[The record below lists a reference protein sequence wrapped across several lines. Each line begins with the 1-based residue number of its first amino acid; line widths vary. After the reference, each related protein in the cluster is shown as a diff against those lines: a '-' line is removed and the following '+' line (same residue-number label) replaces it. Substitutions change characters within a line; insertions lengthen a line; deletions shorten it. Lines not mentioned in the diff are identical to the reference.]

1 MIISKIPSNINN
13 KFSNKNIAFTGLSI
27 KQESKLFSPVKE
39 SIKPVIK
46 VYDGFVE
53 RVAKG
58 IGKLLNTDF
67 AFDKIEKTKRN
78 KLLMNHLMTFGSVIL
93 SGFYVIRTLGNKDL
107 DEKKKKTLAI
117 NQAAVFALST
127 VMCYTLD
134 GLLNK
139 RVARFTN
146 RFEAVNHTHLDK
158 DVLEKCV
165 KGMPG
170 AKSVAIFDI
179 IYRFIAPVLITPIA
193 NHIGNKMHDN
203 KDKELA
209 KKQQPLNKTV

>member
-1 MIISKIPSNINN
+1 MIIQKISPNINN
-13 KFSNKNIAFTGLSI
+13 QINKNNNVAFGGLAI
-27 KQESKLFSPVKE
+27 KQDSKFF
-39 SIKPVIK
+39 KPVAKITAPTAK
-46 VYDGFVE
+46 VYDVFVE
-53 RVAKG
+53 KIAKG
-58 IGKLLNTDF
+58 IGKLINTDF

-78 KLLMNHLMTFGSVIL
+78 KLLMNHLMTFGSVVL
-93 SGFYVIRTLGNKDL
+93 SGFYVLRTLGNKNL

-146 RFEAVNHTHLDK
+146 RFEAVNHPRMPK
-158 DVLEKCV
+158 EVLEKCV

-179 IYRFIAPVLITPIA
+179 IYRFIAPVMITPIA
-193 NHIGNKMHDN
+193 NHIGNKLHEKNEKN
-203 KDKELA
+203 KL
-209 KKQQPLNKTV
+209 

>member
-1 MIISKIPSNINN
+1 MNIPKISSNINN
-13 KFSNKNIAFTGLSI
+13 KVNNITFSGLPV
-27 KQESKLFSPVKE
+27 KPESKFFKPVKE
-39 SIKPVIK
+39 IAQPAVK

-53 RVAKG
+53 RIAKG

-93 SGFYVIRTLGNKDL
+93 SGFYVLRTLGNKNL

-146 RFEAVNHTHLDK
+146 RFEAVNHTHFK
-158 DVLEKCV
+158 KEVLEKCV

-179 IYRFIAPVLITPIA
+179 IYRFIAPVMITPIA
-193 NHIGNKMHDN
+193 NHIGNKLN
-203 KDKELA
+203 EKKEAELA
-209 KKQQPLNKTV
+209 LKQQPKTKTV